1 MSPILVGELLV
12 SHSVSVRKITTSD
25 QVTGGDKNLDL
36 VYMNPRVL
44 YSINVFTHV
53 PECSC
58 SRAVDLSP
66 DSQSLPPS

>member
-44 YSINVFTHV
+44 YSINVFTHTLAFANFS
-53 PECSC
+53 EFESK
-58 SRAVDLSP
+58 VDLK
-66 DSQSLPPS
+66 